1 MTETAPEAQPEPDRT
16 PDRAYALIAHHQN
29 VAAQA
34 IRLAHRILDRVW
46 EHGHPGYDAV
56 RTHWLRAELLDE
68 WRTDLTQAE
77 RELHAGPHS
86 AGPQK
91 AADGDEPWPNPD
103 PAIMQAAWDALV
115 EGRAQ

>member
-1 MTETAPEAQPEPDRT
+1 MTDTATEAQPERDRS
-16 PDRAYALIAHHQN
+16 PDRAYQLIAHHQN

-34 IRLAHRILDRVW
+34 IHLAHRILDRTW

-68 WRTDLTQAE
+68 WRADLAEAE
-77 RELHAGPHS
+77 RGLHAGPNA
-86 AGPQK
+86 AGPQ
-91 AADGDEPWPNPD
+91 AADGDEAWPNPD
-103 PAIMQAAWDALV
+103 PAIVQAAWEALV